1 MDTMPTFW
9 YSCVVLFVW
18 TALRP
23 STSSD
28 CDRECTDK
36 PVFTPS
42 SLVVR
47 YGDALSATCT
57 VCESECEGAQFDV
70 EKAIGENYKNE
81 TTKTVLWTVDK
92 ITEWGTSVLCYYNDD
107 YKDDHQCCTDLNVT
121 VYQPPSLV
129 SISVVNHTGPMLEGQ
144 QYTLQCAVQQAAPI
158 GKVQVVF
165 YKGQTKLASM
175 QSNSSGE
182 VTKPQDETFTLD
194 FTPSKEDNGDSFRC
208 EASLDLDIPQ
218 PRPVVTSTHMTV
230 PVHYKPEVDPLSSE
244 VIYISAGDPLRLS
257 CWAKGNPTPT
267 YHWKPPSH
275 VPLPPHSGDFIIN
288 SATSSDGGQY
298 TCFVSNSMGN
308 VTITFQVQVQANYI
322 PYIIGAVVVALLL
335 CLVVPVIVF
344 RQKRMGS
351 YNFLR
356 SSCSRCI

>member
-1 MDTMPTFW
+1 MMDTMPSFW

-18 TALRP
+18 TAFQP

-42 SLVVR
+42 SLVVK

-57 VCESECEGAQFDV
+57 ACESECMEFNV
-70 EKAIGENYKNE
+70 EKAIGVNNKNE
-81 TTKTVLWTVDK
+81 TAKTVVWTVHK
-92 ITEWGTSVLCYYNDD
+92 MTEWGASVLCYYNHNV
-107 YKDDHQCCTDLNVT
+107 KDDHQCCTDLNVT
-121 VYQPPSLV
+121 VYQPPSRV
-129 SISVVNHTGPMLEGQ
+129 PISVVNHTGPMLEGQ

-175 QSNSSGE
+175 RSNSRGE
-182 VTKPQDETFTLD
+182 LKKPQDETFTLD
-194 FTPSKEDNGDSFRC
+194 FTPSKEDDGDSFRC
-208 EASLDLDIPQ
+208 EVSLDLDIPQ
-218 PRPVVTSTHMTV
+218 PRPVVTSANMTV

-244 VIYISAGDPLRLS
+244 VIFISAGDPLHLS

-267 YHWKPPSH
+267 YHWTHPSH
-275 VPLPPHSGDFIIN
+275 VPDPPHSGNFTIK
-288 SATSSDGGQY
+288 SASSSDGGQY

-308 VTITFQVQVQANYI
+308 VTITFQVQVQATN
-322 PYIIGAVVVALLL
+322 IIVPVVAVVLLFT
-335 CLVVPVIVF
+335 VIVIVIVIVIV
-344 RQKRMGS
+344 RRK
-351 YNFLR
+351 N
-356 SSCSRCI
+356 